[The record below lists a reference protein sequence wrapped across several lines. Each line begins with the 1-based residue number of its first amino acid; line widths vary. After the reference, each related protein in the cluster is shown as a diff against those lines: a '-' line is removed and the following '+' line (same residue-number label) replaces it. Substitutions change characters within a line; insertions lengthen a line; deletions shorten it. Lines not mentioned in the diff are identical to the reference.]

1 VTAPYCLPRP
11 VLHPIRDGRHN
22 LPTSLSSFVG
32 RERELAEVQA
42 RLTTERLVTL
52 TGVGGCGK
60 TRLALEVAW
69 AVLDRY
75 PDGVW
80 LVELAALAD
89 AALVPQTV
97 AAVFG
102 MRETP
107 AEPIVTTL
115 ATTLRG
121 RNLLVVVDNCEH
133 LLDACARLADAL
145 LRACPELR
153 VLATSREALGIT
165 GEMAWRVPSLR
176 VPDPSALP
184 PFAELEQNPAVRL
197 FVERAA
203 AVQPRFELTEHNA
216 PTVVQVCQRLDG
228 IPLAL
233 ELAAVRIETLTVD
246 QLAARLD
253 QRFRLL
259 TGGSRTALPRQH
271 TLRATLDWSFD
282 LLSEPERCLL
292 SRLSVFAG
300 GWTLEAAEAV
310 CGGDG
315 IDEQDVLDLLLRLVR
330 KSLVVAEEAR
340 DGTARYRLLQTLCQY
355 AHERLTAAG
364 DIEKIR
370 RQHASYYSALAAEA
384 EPGAWDQTWLE
395 RLLAEYDNL
404 RATMRWLSGSN
415 AQDAVRLGGWL
426 WPMWVRGGF
435 LTEGRA
441 HLGTLLALQGPS
453 RLSPDW
459 AALVASDGLV
469 ALFAGEYA
477 AARARL
483 EEAVDLRR
491 TLGDNHGLALA
502 LNYVATVAR
511 EQEDYSEARAW
522 LEQSLALSEELGDR
536 NLSSKTLGTLGTVA
550 HALGDYDLALRR
562 YEQSMALAEQLGNRY
577 VQAWALHSMGC
588 LAVDR
593 GEYRTAR
600 AWLAQSLE
608 LRDEHDY
615 QGLVHMLAEF
625 SALAAAEGLS
635 TSALRLAAATA
646 SLTQKTGILVQHSE
660 RGRFE
665 RWLAAARQAVGEEA
679 AAAAWTQGYQMR
691 LDQAIAYAMAPRE
704 PLPGTASIAADPR
717 VAQTS
722 HQLTPRQREVAVLIA
737 QGLTNRQIAE
747 RLVVTERA
755 AAAHVENILD
765 KLGASSRAQ
774 IAVWASEHGLLTA
787 RSD

>member
-1 VTAPYCLPRP
+1 MPRP
-11 VLHPIRDGRHN
+11 IAHLTGERRHN
-22 LPTSLSSFVG
+22 LPTSLSSFIG
-32 RERELAEVQA
+32 REQELTDVQGLLACA
-42 RLTTERLVTL
+42 RLLTL

-60 TRLALEVAW
+60 TRLALEVASV
-69 AVLDRY
+69 VLDGY

-80 LVELAALAD
+80 LVELASLAD
-89 AALVPQTV
+89 GALVPQTV
-97 AAVFG
+97 AALFNL
-102 MRETP
+102 RETLDQ
-107 AEPIVTTL
+107 PIASSL
-115 ATTLRG
+115 AGALRE
-121 RNLLVVVDNCEH
+121 RSLLLLLDNCEH
-133 LLDACARLADAL
+133 LLDGCAQLVDRL

-165 GEMAWRVPSLR
+165 GEIAWRVPSLP
-176 VPDPSALP
+176 VPDPRQLP
-184 PFAELEQNPAVRL
+184 PFAELQHNPAVRL
-197 FVERAA
+197 FVERAS
-203 AVQPRFELTEHNA
+203 AVQPHFALTARNA
-216 PTVVQVCQRLDG
+216 SAIAHVCQRLDG

-233 ELAAVRIETLTVD
+233 ELAAVRIQALTVD

-253 QRFRLL
+253 QRFRLF
-259 TGGSRTALPRQH
+259 TGGSRTALPRQQ
-271 TLRATLDWSFD
+271 TLRATLDWSYD
-282 LLSEPERCLL
+282 LLSDAEKRLFN
-292 SRLSVFAG
+292 RLSVFVA

-315 IDEQDVLDLLLRLVR
+315 LDEQDVLDLLQRLVR
-330 KSLVVAEEAR
+330 KSLVLAEDGR
-340 DGTARYRLLQTLCQY
+340 DGDARYRLLETLRQY

-364 DIEKIR
+364 DMEKIH

-404 RATMRWLSGSN
+404 RATMRWLSESN
-415 AQDAVRLGGWL
+415 AQDAVRLGGRL

-441 HLGTLLALQGPS
+441 HLRTLLALQGPA

-483 EEAVDLRR
+483 EEAVNLRR
-491 TLGDNHGLALA
+491 SLGDNHGLALA

-511 EQEDYSEARAW
+511 EQEDYPEARAW
-522 LEQSLALSEELGDR
+522 LEESLALSEDLGDR
-536 NLSSKTLGTLGTVA
+536 SLSSKTLGTLGSVA
-550 HALGDYDLALRR
+550 HLLGDHDLAQLR
-562 YEQSMALAEQLGNRY
+562 YKQSMVLAEQLGNRY
-577 VQAWALHSMGC
+577 VQAWALHNMGC
-588 LAVDR
+588 LALDR

-600 AWLAQSLE
+600 ACLGQSLE
-608 LRDEHDY
+608 LRDEHDN

-635 TSALRLAAATA
+635 SSALRLAAATA

-660 RGRFE
+660 RGRLE

-691 LDQAIAYAMAPRE
+691 RDQAIGYAFAPSE
-704 PLPGTASIAADPR
+704 PAADAMSTPAEPQS
-717 VAQTS
+717 AQAS
-722 HQLTPRQREVAVLIA
+722 DRLTLRQREVAALIA

-765 KLGASSRAQ
+765 KLGVSSRAQ

-787 RSD
+787 RSN